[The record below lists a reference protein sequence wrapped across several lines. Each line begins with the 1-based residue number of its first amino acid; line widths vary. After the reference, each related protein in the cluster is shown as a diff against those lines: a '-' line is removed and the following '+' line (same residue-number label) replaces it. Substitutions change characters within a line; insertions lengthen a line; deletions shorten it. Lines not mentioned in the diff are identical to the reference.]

1 MTAAIKASPRPE
13 LAVPWVGDLADPAAR
28 DALLAEAASALGR
41 VTHFVHSA
49 SPPRREADHVLGVS
63 TETWAQMHAVNLEAG
78 FHLSRELARK
88 LIAGKAARLVPAADL
103 AACRHPAQPAA
114 LLDVEGGAFD
124 AGEGTGQDVW
134 PLRHPRQRAGAR
146 RDRGRRLR
154 RRSRARKT
162 HSARPARPGRRTL
175 RRWRWRCCRT
185 GYRPT
190 SRAPRSWSTAACR

>member
-1 MTAAIKASPRPE
+1 MRCWRKLPR
-13 LAVPWVGDLADPAAR
+13 
-28 DALLAEAASALGR
+28 ALGR

-49 SPPRREADHVLGVS
+49 SPPRREADHALGVT
-63 TETWAQMHAVNLEAG
+63 TETWARMHAVNLEAG

-88 LIAGKAARLVPAADL
+88 LIADETARLVPAADL
-103 AACRHPAQPAA
+103 AACRHAAQPAA
-114 LLDVEGGAFD
+114 LLDVEGGAVD
-124 AGEGTGQDVW
+124 AGEGIGQDVR

-154 RRSRARKT
+154 RRSLRSQDTFRSAG
-162 HSARPARPGRRTL
+162 SARPRIL

-185 GYRPT
+185 GCRPM